1 MAEKKKPFDLGN
13 TLADILGSVPGSDTG
28 REQITY
34 LDINVLDADKEN
46 FYSMEGLDEL
56 AVNIELVGLQQPL
69 RVRENPDM
77 PGRYLIV
84 SGHRRRA
91 AIWTLYEEDPER
103 WGSVPCIIEP
113 AAASA
118 QLQQLRLIY
127 ANAGT
132 RQMSSADT
140 AKQAAEV
147 ERLLYELKEQGYDFP
162 GRMRDHVAEACKVS
176 KTRLATLKVIR
187 DNLISEWKRLWEGNK
202 INETCAYAI
211 AQQPAD
217 VQRKIAQ
224 LTKNPDYLTEWRI
237 VNMAKKI
244 EQSRERT
251 CERSGGKCT
260 YADALL
266 RVEFL
271 EEGCHSCSSYKC
283 CLSCYNFTNCKF
295 ICSNLGY
302 LQLEKKREKKAARQA
317 EREAEKNADAVLIE
331 RAKECWSRFGALRRK
346 SGKTIKEC
354 TEARGDRYY
363 DFHNAGADEE
373 HERGEGKWS
382 PHTPMPWGTIQ
393 ADDVNRIIATA
404 DLFGCSTDY
413 LLGRAPEPTPAAS
426 EHIPAWKLLKCEDG
440 WKRAITAADAAGVDI
455 KEILAALFYGGNAED
470 VRDEDAQAVR
480 DFADGGD
487 AANVT
492 DLPWEFPEEL
502 IYVADLLHCSTDY
515 LLGRSPEPTPA
526 PAASAAEPL
535 QFRSGHPD
543 HDTVCWCIFAYGEA
557 GTSAQPARWMA
568 GNWYFYNISATI
580 DAECLGWIELPDY
593 EGVLRK

>member
-56 AVNIELVGLQQPL
+56 AANIELVGLQQPL
-69 RVRENPDM
+69 RVRENPGM

-113 AAASA
+113 AAAST

-187 DNLISEWKRLWEGNK
+187 DKLIPELRQLWEAGEL
-202 INETCAYAI
+202 NETCAYRL
-211 AQQPAD
+211 AQAPQKH
-217 VQRKIAQ
+217 QIR
-224 LTKNPDYLTEWRI
+224 LTEILPKAEIRNAPEWRCENWLQALQGVSLFHCPDDGTECSNI
-237 VNMAKKI
+237 PN
-244 EQSRERT
+244 RE
-251 CERSGGKCT
+251 ERAVRHCDPCKS
-260 YADALL
+260 
-266 RVEFL
+266 
-271 EEGCHSCSSYKC
+271 KC
-283 CLSCYNFTNCKF
+283 CMDC
-295 ICSNLGY
+295 GY
-302 LQLEKKREKKAARQA
+302 LYRCEVCCDKTQAKREQQVAEWEAREADSKAARKKEEEA
-317 EREAEKNADAVLIE
+317 RKAREAEE
-331 RAKECWSRFGALRRK
+331 
-346 SGKTIKEC
+346 
-354 TEARGDRYY
+354 
-363 DFHNAGADEE
+363 
-373 HERGEGKWS
+373 
-382 PHTPMPWGTIQ
+382 
-393 ADDVNRIIATA
+393 TA
-404 DLFGCSTDY
+404 ENT
-413 LLGRAPEPTPAAS
+413 A
-426 EHIPAWKLLKCEDG
+426 AWKRIAD
-440 WKRAITAADAAGVDI
+440 AADAAKVDARNVLALMQHG
-455 KEILAALFYGGNAED
+455 EPLEYDEEDAEELRERASGERTDNSGNFARSPWYELDDPRDLAAL
-470 VRDEDAQAVR
+470 
-480 DFADGGD
+480 
-487 AANVT
+487 
-492 DLPWEFPEEL
+492 
-502 IYVADLLHCSTDY
+502 ADLLHCSTDY

-535 QFRSGHPD
+535 QFCSGHPD
-543 HDTVCWCIFAYGEA
+543 HDAVCWCIFAYGED

-568 GNWYFYNISATI
+568 GSWYFYNISATI